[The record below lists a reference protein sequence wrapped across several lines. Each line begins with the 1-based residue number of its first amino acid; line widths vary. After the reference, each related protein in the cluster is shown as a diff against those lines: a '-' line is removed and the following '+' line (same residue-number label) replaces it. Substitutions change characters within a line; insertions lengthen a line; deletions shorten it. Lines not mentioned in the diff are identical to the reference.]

1 MQHVQDILLFVI
13 YILAEL
19 TTYIT
24 PLMFKGE
31 FGFMAFIQRPSII
44 NNNEQTVNAD
54 LKL

>member
-1 MQHVQDILLFVI
+1 MQHVQDILFVI

-24 PLMFKGE
+24 PLMFKRK
-31 FGFMAFIQRPSII
+31 FGFMAFIQSPSIV
-44 NNNEQTVNAD
+44 NNNKQTVNAD